1 MLKKSLATNR
11 LFKGNLLSNADLL
24 SSSSVIYSS
33 LLSHSYIILL
43 LLLLL
48 LLAMAHLNGDIRLL
62 AGLVDDGDASGEGVV
77 KNLNAVLPP
86 QLLRIQC
93 GTIDGVVA
101 KLSRS

>member
-33 LLSHSYIILL
+33 LLSHSYII

-86 QLLRIQC
+86 QLLRIQR